1 MHALAISL
9 GVAVALYAIAVAA
22 LFVVGRRTAAKEIA
36 LLLPNLL
43 VLFKDLTRDSRV
55 PRGSKALLIVG
66 ALWFAS
72 PIDLIPEF
80 IPVLGPL
87 DDAVVAALILR
98 HLLRV
103 AGAGVITEHWRGDPG
118 TLEWLL
124 RIAGRAPKPANG
136 GSAPAPSE
144 GDSTR

>member
-1 MHALAISL
+1 MHTLLVALAITAAVYV
-9 GVAVALYAIAVAA
+9 VAVAL

-43 VLFKDLTRDSRV
+43 VLFKGLARDPRV
-55 PRGSKALLIVG
+55 PRGSKVLLVIG
-66 ALWFAS
+66 AIWFAS

-98 HLLRV
+98 HLLRTTGPDVV
-103 AGAGVITEHWRGDPG
+103 AEHWRGDPA
-118 TLEWLL
+118 TLDRLL
-124 RIAGRAPKPANG
+124 RLSGRRAPGKPG
-136 GSAPAPSE
+136 
-144 GDSTR
+144 